1 MNKYNKVNTFL
12 SLYKMYKLKHW
23 VDTTRL
29 PWGKIVLQT
38 NTIPIIEQNLDKLDR
53 ECWRGLSK
61 NPYAIHILEKNL
73 DKVFWAELSSNPNA
87 ISILEKY
94 PDKVHLPS
102 LLKNKNAIHM
112 IEKHIDMYMGKINN
126 ACISSITSNPFLDS
140 VHIRILE
147 HHIDKIDYMG
157 WTRLSE
163 NPMAIPILEKYPN
176 KIHITHL
183 LNLSSIQ
190 NPSVITIIEK
200 NIDKLTLCCWM
211 RLSANPCAIPI
222 LEKNLDK
229 INWFS
234 LSRNPNA
241 FHILEKYPEKIDW
254 QSIDWDD
261 LSTNHAIFELDYD
274 SIRHRCSIYKEELI
288 EIALHPSRIEKI
300 IKSGIHV
307 EELDNYI

>member
-1 MNKYNKVNTFL
+1 
-12 SLYKMYKLKHW
+12 MYKLKEW
-23 VDTTRL
+23 VDTKKL
-29 PWGKIVLQT
+29 PWKKLVLQQ
-38 NTIPIIEQNLDKLDR
+38 NAIPMIEQNLDKLDR

-73 DKVFWAELSSNPNA
+73 DKVFWAELSMNPNA
-87 ISILEKY
+87 LPILEKY

-102 LLKNKNAIHM
+102 LLKNRNAIHM
-112 IEKHIDMYMGKINN
+112 IEKNLDMYMDKIDI
-126 ACISSITSNPFLDS
+126 ACLSAIVSNPVLDN

-147 HHIDKIDYMG
+147 HHINKIDYMG
-157 WTRLSE
+157 WTRLTE

-176 KIHITHL
+176 KIHVLSL
-183 LNLSSIQ
+183 LNLSSI
-190 NPSVITIIEK
+190 PTPRMIPIIEK
-200 NIDKLTLCCWM
+200 NIDKLTLSCWM

-274 SIRHRCSIYKEELI
+274 AIRDRCSVYKEELMQV
-288 EIALHPSRIEKI
+288 ALHPSRIEQYLAQ
-300 IKSGIHV
+300 GISI
-307 EELDNYI
+307 EQLDNYI